1 MVVTMMGS
9 ISTPGDGLT
18 SITVNSA
25 VLTQHSTF
33 LNPVPADHLQ
43 DPLPSS
49 ISLKTDLGEAPARVL
64 CSHPCGYPL
73 WGDSLGNPW
82 QGRQNGRG
90 DPVPKVQRQ
99 PFL

>member
-1 MVVTMMGS
+1 MLTMNITLALFFVVVFLGITSAIEVEEDGGHHD
-9 ISTPGDGLT
+9 GDGLT

-49 ISLKTDLGEAPARVL
+49 ISLKTDLGKAPARVL
-64 CSHPCGYPL
+64 CCGYPL

-82 QGRQNGRG
+82 
-90 DPVPKVQRQ
+90 
-99 PFL
+99 

>member
-82 QGRQNGRG
+82 
-90 DPVPKVQRQ
+90 
-99 PFL
+99 